1 MYQKKEEEIN
11 KLNME
16 HRSQKQQLINEFK
29 EAQEIL
35 KEKIVETE
43 EQ

>member
-1 MYQKKEEEIN
+1 MQQRKEEEIN
-11 KLNME
+11 KLNLE